1 MSNNSKIKHICF
13 DLDGT
18 LVRSHITIYK
28 ATLKALYDLK
38 IPTENLLEE
47 NFYKRIGY
55 HFVDI
60 FEEFNIPVND
70 FETFIT
76 IYKNQY
82 FNFINES
89 KLYED
94 VEEVLSLLKLKK
106 IKTSLLTTKGQEM
119 AEKIIEHFGLEKY
132 FDLIM
137 GRRDGIAH
145 KPSPEPLQLICKNL
159 NASYSETLIVGDTE
173 LDIICGKNAG
183 AKTCA
188 VTYGYGTKKTLE
200 KQEPDLIINS
210 IKELAKLNL

>member
-1 MSNNSKIKHICF
+1 MNNNPKIKHICF

-28 ATLKALYDLK
+28 ATLKALNDLN
-38 IPTENLLEE
+38 IPSENLIEG
-47 NFYKRIGY
+47 NFYERIGY
-55 HFVDI
+55 HFTDI
-60 FEEFNIPVND
+60 FNEFNIPVKN
-70 FETFIT
+70 FEAFIS

-89 KLYED
+89 ELYEN
-94 VEEVLSLLKLKK
+94 VAETLNLLNSKK
-106 IKTSLLTTKGQEM
+106 IKISLLTTKGQDQ

-159 NASYSETLIVGDTE
+159 NTACGETLIVGDTE

-183 AKTCA
+183 TKTCA
-188 VTYGYGTKKTLE
+188 VTYGYGTKKALE
-200 KQEPDLIINS
+200 KQEPELIINS
-210 IKELAKLNL
+210 IKELTVLNL